1 MPARRFFLAASALLL
16 LAAPARAATWPRRVL
31 DGLGR
36 AVLLPAPPRRIVAIF
51 ASNVELLAAVGAL
64 DAIVGVEDFTRF
76 PPQVAA
82 LPKVGGRLGFSAEAI
97 ARLQPDLVV
106 MTPARNAA
114 HALTEP
120 MARIGVPVLVVTH
133 RDLAQVLGNLRLLGA
148 ATGREAEGDALVRRL
163 EARLAAVAARLAGRA
178 PVPVFLETSST
189 GRGAFGTVRPGTY
202 TADALAL
209 AGGASVFS
217 SLSASG
223 PAQVSGEAI
232 LRADPDVYLL
242 AGRPD
247 QLAEVAGRTGF
258 AGLRAVRDSRLHLVS
273 RAQFLIP
280 GPRVVEGVE
289 GLARLLHP
297 CAFAA

>member
-1 MPARRFFLAASALLL
+1 MGSRRLFLATPALWLSCD
-16 LAAPARAATWPRRVL
+16 ARAASWPRMVV

-36 AVLLPAPPRRIVAIF
+36 EVTLPALPRRIVAIF
-51 ASNVELLAAVGAL
+51 SSNVELLAAIGAL

-120 MARIGVPVLVVTH
+120 MVRIGVPVLVITH
-133 RDLAQVLGNLRLLGA
+133 RDLAQVLGNLRLLGR
-148 ATGREAEGDALVRRL
+148 ATGQEGAAEALVGRL
-163 EARLAAVAARLAGRA
+163 EARLAAVATRLGGRA

-189 GRGAFGTVRPGTY
+189 GRGVFGTVRPGTY
-202 TADALAL
+202 TADALTL
-209 AGGASVFS
+209 AGGVSVFPDV
-217 SLSASG
+217 SAVG

-232 LRADPDVYLL
+232 LRADPAAYLL
-242 AGRPD
+242 AGRAD
-247 QLAEVAGRTGF
+247 QLAEVPRRTGF
-258 AGLRAVRDSRLHLVS
+258 QGLRAVREGRLHLVA

-280 GPRVVEGVE
+280 GPRVVDGVE
-289 GLARLLHP
+289 SLARLLHP
-297 CAFAA
+297 ESFAT

>member
-1 MPARRFFLAASALLL
+1 MRRRALLALPL
-16 LAAPARAATWPRRVL
+16 LSAAPARAARWPRVL
-31 DGLGR
+31 EDGLGR
-36 AVLLPAPPRRIVAIF
+36 RVTIAAPPRRIVAIF

-76 PPQVAA
+76 PPQIAA

-97 ARLQPDLVV
+97 ALLQPDLVV

-114 HALTEP
+114 HALTDP

-133 RDLAQVLGNLRLLGA
+133 RDLAQVMGNLRLLGT
-148 ATGREAEGDALVRRL
+148 ATGHEAAAEALVGRL
-163 EARLAAVAARLAGRA
+163 EARLAAVAARLAGQP

-189 GRGAFGTVRPGTY
+189 GRGVFGTVRPGTY

-209 AGGASVFS
+209 GGAASVFPGLS
-217 SLSASG
+217 SSG

-232 LRADPDVYLL
+232 LRADPAAYLL

-247 QLAEVAGRTGF
+247 QLAEVPGRTGF
-258 AGLRAVRDSRLHLVS
+258 EGLRAVRAGRLHLIS

-280 GPRVVEGVE
+280 GPRVVDGVE
-289 GLARLLHP
+289 SLVRLLHP
-297 CAFAA
+297 GAFAT

>member
-1 MPARRFFLAASALLL
+1 MPSRRLFLATPGLLL
-16 LAAPARAATWPRRVL
+16 SPAARAAGWPRVL
-31 DGLGR
+31 VDGLGR
-36 AVLLPAPPRRIVAIF
+36 EVMLPAPPRRIVAIF
-51 ASNVELLAAVGAL
+51 SSNVALLAAIGAL

-97 ARLQPDLVV
+97 ARLRPDLVV

-120 MARIGVPVLVVTH
+120 MVRIGVPVLVITH
-133 RDLAQVLGNLRLLGA
+133 RDLAQVLGNLRLLGR
-148 ATGREAEGDALVRRL
+148 ATGQEGAAEALVGRL
-163 EARLAAVAARLAGRA
+163 EARLAAVATRLGGRA

-189 GRGAFGTVRPGTY
+189 GRGVFGTVRPGTY

-209 AGGASVFS
+209 AGGASVFPD
-217 SLSASG
+217 LSAVG

-232 LRADPDVYLL
+232 LRADPAAYLL
-242 AGRPD
+242 AGRAD
-247 QLAEVAGRTGF
+247 QLAEVPRRTGF
-258 AGLRAVRDSRLHLVS
+258 EGLRAVREGRLHVIA

-280 GPRVVEGVE
+280 GPRVVDGVE
-289 GLARLLHP
+289 SLARLLHP
-297 CAFAA
+297 ETFAT